1 MQRVY
6 THMTTLLVV
15 ALLTAATATAQQQI
29 TEGRFDDWRAA
40 HSRVSETVGE
50 VRADGEAWVYDAASY
65 DSEKRIIHDS
75 KTEIEYP
82 VTMSPQGWRSR
93 LGDQEYY
100 VLREDGT
107 ERAFSNPLFDNKEKG
122 IYYSA
127 ATGQPLFS
135 SEDKYKSGTGWPSF
149 TKPISP
155 DAVAY
160 FWDYGL
166 FSRRIEV
173 VDSLSGSHLG
183 HVFND
188 GPDPTGQRYCMNS
201 AALIFVPEGEDP
213 PPMLLPAATP

>member
-1 MQRVY
+1 
-6 THMTTLLVV
+6 LIWSV
-15 ALLTAATATAQQQI
+15 ALLAAATAVAYSQESVEEQK
-29 TEGRFDDWRAA
+29 FDGWRAA
-40 HSRVSETVGE
+40 HQE
-50 VRADGEAWVYDAASY
+50 VREFVRGLRVDGERYVTGGSRYNPDR
-65 DSEKRIIHDS
+65 RIIHDP
-75 KTEIEYP
+75 EVNVDYP
-82 VTMSPQGWRSR
+82 VELPPSEWRSR
-93 LGDQEYY
+93 LGDFEYY

-107 ERAFSNPLFDNKEKG
+107 ERAFDNPLYNNKRRG

-135 SEDKYKSGTGWPSF
+135 SEDKYESGTGWPSF

-188 GPDPTGQRYCMNS
+188 GPAPTNQRYCMNS

-213 PPMLLPAATP
+213 PPMLLPAE

>member
-1 MQRVY
+1 MTAVI
-6 THMTTLLVV
+6 TTLILS
-15 ALLTAATATAQQQI
+15 ATLSWAQESVREQEFSSWRVAQQ
-29 TEGRFDDWRAA
+29 
-40 HSRVSETVGE
+40 RVSELVDTIE
-50 VRADGEAWVYDAASY
+50 VEDAEYVTDARSY
-65 DSEKRIIHDS
+65 NSDRRVIHDPQ
-75 KTEIEYP
+75 TEIDYP
-82 VTMSPQGWRSR
+82 VELPDSQWRSR
-93 LGDQEYY
+93 LGDMEYY

-107 ERAFSNPLFDNKEKG
+107 ERAFNNPLYDNKKKG

-135 SEDKYKSGTGWPSF
+135 SEDKYESGTGWPSF

-188 GPDPTGQRYCMNS
+188 GPAPTGQRYCMNS
-201 AALIFVPEGEDP
+201 AALIFVPEGEEP
-213 PPMLLPAATP
+213 PPMLLPPQ

>member
-1 MQRVY
+1 VE
-6 THMTTLLVV
+6 LPP
-15 ALLTAATATAQQQI
+15 
-29 TEGRFDDWRAA
+29 
-40 HSRVSETVGE
+40 SE
-50 VRADGEAWVYDAASY
+50 
-65 DSEKRIIHDS
+65 
-75 KTEIEYP
+75 
-82 VTMSPQGWRSR
+82 WRSR
-93 LGDQEYY
+93 LGDFEYY

-107 ERAFSNPLFDNKEKG
+107 ERAFDNPLYNNKRRG

-135 SEDKYKSGTGWPSF
+135 SEDKYESGTGWPSF

-188 GPDPTGQRYCMNS
+188 GPAPTNQRYCMNS

-213 PPMLLPAATP
+213 PPMLLPAE

>member
-1 MQRVY
+1 MRRISRTFILFVLI
-6 THMTTLLVV
+6 MVG
-15 ALLTAATATAQQQI
+15 ATALVSGQENVRQESFDSWRSAQ
-29 TEGRFDDWRAA
+29 EAARA
-40 HSRVSETVGE
+40 SVTGLRV
-50 VRADGEAWVYDAASY
+50 DGDRYVVSARSY
-65 DSEKRIIHDS
+65 DPDRRIIHDP
-75 KTEIEYP
+75 KAEVDYP
-82 VTMSPQGWRSR
+82 VELSTSEWRSR
-93 LGDQEYY
+93 LGDFEYY

-107 ERAFSNPLFDNKEKG
+107 ERAFDNPLYNNKRKG

-135 SEDKYKSGTGWPSF
+135 SEDKYDSGTGWPSF

-155 DAVAY
+155 EAVAY
-160 FWDYGL
+160 FWDHGL

-188 GPDPTGQRYCMNS
+188 GPAPTGQRYCMNS

-213 PPMLLPAATP
+213 PAMLLPAE